1 MLLTFINPNLA
12 MKTTKCLIIIGLLL
26 VLTGASG
33 FSQATTSAQKDY
45 KYTIKV
51 NPMAALGGPFWVV
64 VIPVT
69 GEYKAL
75 FEAKVAQKVSLQLG
89 ASYIGP
95 SVLLNLDKL
104 TTDTA
109 SISGIHTSGFRFSGM
124 VKYFL
129 SRDLP
134 APKGF
139 YIAPQV
145 SYAKASIASKDNSS
159 NKVNAQKLNINACIG
174 YQLITSG
181 GFCLDIFT
189 GMGYVSRKW
198 DYQGDS
204 SGELDLGANKS
215 GISIPLGISFG
226 YAF

>member
-1 MLLTFINPNLA
+1 
-12 MKTTKCLIIIGLLL
+12 MKTLKYLIIIGLLL
-26 VLTGASG
+26 VLTGTAGFAQSG
-33 FSQATTSAQKDY
+33 TTAQKDY
-45 KYTIKV
+45 KYTVKV
-51 NPMAALGGPFWVV
+51 NPLAALGGPFWVIV
-64 VIPVT
+64 VPVT

-75 FEAKVAQKVSLQLG
+75 FEAKVAQKMSLQLG
-89 ASYIGP
+89 VSYIGP

-104 TTDTA
+104 ATDTA
-109 SISGIHTSGFRFSGM
+109 SISGLHTSGFRVSGM

-139 YIAPQV
+139 YLAPQI
-145 SYAKASIASKDNSS
+145 SYAKASIADKNNTA
-159 NKVNAQKLNINACIG
+159 NKVSATKLNINACIG
-174 YQLITSG
+174 YQLITEG

-215 GISIPLGISFG
+215 GVSIPLGISFG

>member
-1 MLLTFINPNLA
+1 
-12 MKTTKCLIIIGLLL
+12 MKTLKYLLITGLIL
-26 VLTGASG
+26 
-33 FSQATTSAQKDY
+33 FFTTSSGLAQGGTSTSKDY
-45 KYTIKV
+45 KYTVKI
-51 NPMAALGGPFWVV
+51 NPMAALGGPFWVIV
-64 VIPVT
+64 VPVT

-75 FEAKVAQKVSLQLG
+75 FEAKVAQKMSLQLG
-89 ASYIGP
+89 VSYIGP

-104 TTDTA
+104 STDTA
-109 SISGIHTSGFRFSGM
+109 SITGIHTSGFRVSGM

-139 YIAPQV
+139 YLAPQI
-145 SYAKASIASKDNSS
+145 SYARATIADKLEAS

-174 YQLITSG
+174 YQLITEG
-181 GFCLDIFT
+181 GLCLDIFT

-198 DYQGDS
+198 DYQGDT
-204 SGELDLGANKS
+204 SGELDLGTNKS
-215 GISIPLGISFG
+215 GVSIPLGISFG